1 MYHIIKII
9 IYNTNTKQDDEQKQI
24 ILEIVLNSF
33 KEFKSKTSQLSTDIK
48 LKLDEKLGSPW
59 HIIVGKSFS
68 SSISHEKNGFI
79 YIYLENLAILCFK
92 TA

>member
-1 MYHIIKII
+1 MYHIVII
-9 IYNTNTKQDDEQKQI
+9 NLNNTNTKQDDEQKQI
-24 ILEIVLNSF
+24 ISEIVLNSF
-33 KEFKSKTSQLSTDIK
+33 KEFKSKPSQLSSDIK